1 MRIKISFAY
10 LLFAALSAG
19 LVLAEPM
26 RARAAVRELPPDIER
41 LYNGGLYRQAVEALN
56 AAIQRDPQES
66 SLRYWLGR
74 CFYELRDYN
83 RAISSLERANVL
95 DPNRSE
101 YHDWLGKAY
110 GRKAQEGSRF
120 SPFSSLSLAHK
131 AHREFEAAARLDSR
145 NLEAQRDLIRY
156 LMNAPGV
163 VGGSEEAAERQI
175 QALSTVDALEGELAQ
190 AELFVT
196 RKKFDQADQ
205 EYQKILQMTPNRIGI
220 YFEIAEYYRDRGDA
234 ARMSEAIEAG
244 APLAAADH
252 RLDYYR
258 GIALILENRDP
269 AQAEAELRHYL
280 DTVPD
285 NANVPSHSTAH
296 EWLGR
301 LYEREGQLDKAA
313 QEYQAALAL
322 DPRNKQASE
331 SLRAL
336 QKR

>member
-1 MRIKISFAY
+1 MRINLSLAY
-10 LLFAALSAG
+10 LLFAALSIG
-19 LVLAEPM
+19 LLLAEPM
-26 RARAAVRELPPDIER
+26 GARAAVRELPPDIER

-83 RAISSLERANVL
+83 RAISSLERADAL
-95 DPNRSE
+95 EPDRSE

-110 GRKAQEGSRF
+110 GRKAQESNRF
-120 SPFSSLSLAHK
+120 APFSSLSLAHK
-131 AHREFEAAARLDSR
+131 ARREFEAAVRVDPQ

-156 LMNAPGV
+156 LMNAPGI
-163 VGGSEEAAERQI
+163 VGGSGEAAERQI
-175 QALSTVDALEGELAQ
+175 QALSGMDAVEGELAQ

-196 RKKFDQADQ
+196 HKKLDQADQ
-205 EYQKILQMTPNRIGI
+205 EYQKILQMMPNRIGI
-220 YFEIAEYYRDRGDA
+220 YFEIAEYYRDRGNA

-244 APLAAADH
+244 APMAASDH

-269 AQAEAELRHYL
+269 AQAEADLRHYL

-313 QEYQAALAL
+313 QEYQATLTL
-322 DPRNKQASE
+322 DPHNKQASE